1 MIYVSGQN
9 PIMQQRTMHI
19 DIDLENL
26 AHDPTWPTQ
35 RMDLAAALG
44 IIARHQ
50 ALSGGEIR
58 LIEDWGEGENEDI
71 WVKLPEWVMELT
83 AHYRTIHGPRAEEV
97 MSRVMRTLFP
107 FGSVH

>member
-1 MIYVSGQN
+1 
-9 PIMQQRTMHI
+9 MQQRTTHI

-26 AHDPTWPTQ
+26 VCDPAWPTQ
-35 RMDLAAALG
+35 RMDLTAALG

-50 ALSGGEIR
+50 ALSGGGVR

-83 AHYRTIHGPRAEEV
+83 THYRTVHGPQADEV
-97 MSRVMRTLFP
+97 MSRVMRMLFP
-107 FGSVH
+107 FESVH